1 MDVSLTWETCKGFLE
16 CTNFLLGTDV
26 FRNVSF
32 LFGVLVAIVSVL
44 SAKTIARKKQAADL
58 LFNSRG
64 DEELQNGLRALAKM
78 HDDGNTNMRAFAA
91 KSRVDEDIPKMIRYV
106 LNHYEYVAVGVQSK
120 IYDEGMLR
128 SASFNTVI
136 NLYKHSKPF
145 IEAVRDNNQ
154 RPTIYQEFQWLA
166 KRWEEKGL
174 PVKKRPP
181 VWKFW

>member
-1 MDVSLTWETCKGFLE
+1 MDVSLTETCKGIWE
-16 CTNFLLGTDV
+16 CTSFVLGTDV

-32 LFGVLVAIVSVL
+32 LFGVVVAIVSVL
-44 SAKTIARKKQAADL
+44 SAKAIARKKQSADL

-64 DEELQNGLRALAKM
+64 DEELQKGLRALAKM
-78 HDDGNTNMRAFAA
+78 HDDGNTNMRAFASR
-91 KSRVDEDIPKMIRYV
+91 SRVDEDIPKMIRYV
-106 LNHYEYVAVGVQSK
+106 LNHYEYVAVGVQSR
-120 IYDEGMLR
+120 IYDESMLR

-145 IEAVRDNNQ
+145 IEAVRENNQ

-181 VWKFW
+181 VWKLW

>member
-1 MDVSLTWETCKGFLE
+1 FTRIGLFSITYILTGSLDL
-16 CTNFLLGTDV
+16 
-26 FRNVSF
+26 FRGS
-32 LFGVLVAIVSVL
+32 LVAIVSVL
-44 SAKTIARKKQAADL
+44 SAKAIARKKQAADL

-64 DEELQNGLRALAKM
+64 DEELQKGLRALAKM